1 MKKFT
6 ERTYESEKQFN
17 KASKKLGKKGFKV
30 LKTTIDDGKYV
41 VEYQTR
47 P

>member
-1 MKKFT
+1 MKKLT
-6 ERTYESEKQFN
+6 ERTYRDKKQFDT
-17 KASKKLGKKGFKV
+17 ASKKLAKKGFKV
-30 LKTTIDDGKYV
+30 LNVSEVDGKYV

>member
-6 ERTYESEKQFN
+6 ERTYESEKQF
-17 KASKKLGKKGFKV
+17 KKSARKLEKKGFKV
-30 LKTTIDDGKYV
+30 LKTTVDNGKYV

-47 P
+47 A